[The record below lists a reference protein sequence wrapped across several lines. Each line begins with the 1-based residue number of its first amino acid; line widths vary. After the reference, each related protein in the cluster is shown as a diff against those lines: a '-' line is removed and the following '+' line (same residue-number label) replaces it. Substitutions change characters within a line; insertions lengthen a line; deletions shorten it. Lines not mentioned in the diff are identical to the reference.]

1 MILCPPTPL
10 SIVTIRLPL
19 VAWRVHPKGRA
30 PYNPHSPQPAACT
43 SSRLHLAR
51 VFQDPRWWAGYANPL
66 PRSASTWRQHRLPL
80 HQSSGAPVRDTTPRT
95 RLCCLG
101 FESKWRRLL
110 HFLATSSSSS
120 GARPPFDIGT
130 AMATCFPAPP
140 PFCTGR
146 PPCDINA
153 VTYPNE
159 FSTWSS
165 SKAGTGQRALGFIT
179 CETWYSAHPHHWA

>member
-1 MILCPPTPL
+1 MILCPPILL

-19 VAWRVHPKGRA
+19 VEWRVHPKGRA
-30 PYNPHSPQPAACT
+30 PYNPHSPQQAAGCIWHAFFRIPGGGPAT
-43 SSRLHLAR
+43 QTLSP
-51 VFQDPRWWAGYANPL
+51 DPP
-66 PRSASTWRQHRLPL
+66 STWRQHRFPL

-101 FESKWRRLL
+101 LGFRSKWRRLL

-179 CETWYSAHPHHWA
+179 CVTWYSAHPYHWA